1 MRITLKLFAALRDHL
16 PADAQDNAIEIDVP
30 EDVTP
35 NQVID
40 RYGVPRKLAHL
51 MLVNGIYVD
60 PAHRDDGRLKDGDVI
75 AVWPPIAGG

>member
-16 PADAQDNAIEIDVP
+16 PADAQESAIAIDVP
-30 EDVTP
+30 DDVTP

-51 MLVNGIYVD
+51 MLINGIYVD